1 MLVIMAVTVVMSVV
15 VVVVVTVIVLV
26 SMVVIVLVTVVM
38 SVSVIVRVVVPM
50 CVSMVREAVWPF
62 GRRGPQARLA
72 DPGAL
77 EPQRCFRAREKVDQ
91 RGVVGALLETPR
103 AHIQHLL
110 ILPESFVGNRC
121 ANRHTWVMWRY
132 LGGFECVS

>member
-1 MLVIMAVTVVMSVV
+1 MLVIMAVTVVVG
-15 VVVVVTVIVLV
+15 VIVLV
-26 SMVVIVLVTVVM
+26 SMVVTVLVTVVM

-50 CVSMVREAVWPF
+50 CVPMVREVVRPF
-62 GRRGPQARLA
+62 
-72 DPGAL
+72 GAL
-77 EPQRCFRAREKVDQ
+77 EPQRSFGAREKVEQ

-110 ILPESFVGNRC
+110 ILPETFVGDRC
-121 ANRHTWVMWRY
+121 ANRHTWVMWSY